1 MGNAIRY
8 HFVIEI
14 TFNMKYIA
22 IENSGSQKNDDY
34 FTIINLSI
42 SKM

>member
-14 TFNMKYIA
+14 TFNVKYIA
-22 IENSGSQKNDDY
+22 IEDLVHKKLIAI
-34 FTIINLSI
+34 FKL
-42 SKM
+42 

>member
-22 IENSGSQKNDDY
+22 IEDLVHKKM
-34 FTIINLSI
+34 TIILQL
-42 SKM
+42 

>member
-22 IENSGSQKNDDY
+22 IEDLVHKKMM
-34 FTIINLSI
+34 IILQL
-42 SKM
+42 